1 MEIYFKRTGGFMG
14 RSIMRMVD
22 TAVLP
27 HEKATALRTL
37 VTQADFFELPSETA
51 VSSSIADQF
60 EYTVL
65 IDDGKT
71 HRHRIKRGDS
81 TIPSTLW
88 PLMRELTTLTHSEY
102 GRAIDDI
109 PIGDG
114 GGDDNFSPAAV
125 PHRPPL
131 QP

>member
-1 MEIYFKRTGGFMG
+1 MMEIYFKRTGGFMG
-14 RSIMRMVD
+14 RSIMGMVD

-27 HEKATALRTL
+27 NEEAAALRTL

-51 VSSSIADQF
+51 VSSSMADQF

-71 HRHRIKRGDS
+71 HRHGIKRGDS
-81 TIPSTLW
+81 TISSTLW
-88 PLMRELTTLTHSEY
+88 PLMRELTTLMHSEY

-109 PIGDG
+109 PI
-114 GGDDNFSPAAV
+114 V
-125 PHRPPL
+125 ER
-131 QP
+131 